1 MIHNMLVLVEWKK
14 IKQNSAL
21 TSLCSL
27 QKRFYPKS
35 VWQYRVVHT
44 YIQMY
49 SKVMWLYFKIHCSVI
64 ASSSETMKFE
74 ILFCIACWIHF
85 VRFQKERSIFPKLL
99 WISRYRN
106 SDVFTHVGGGYIEV
120 GLDDNVDDIW
130 RNGWTGVVPRERVV
144 FE

>member
-1 MIHNMLVLVEWKK
+1 
-14 IKQNSAL
+14 
-21 TSLCSL
+21 
-27 QKRFYPKS
+27 
-35 VWQYRVVHT
+35 
-44 YIQMY
+44 
-49 SKVMWLYFKIHCSVI
+49 
-64 ASSSETMKFE
+64 
-74 ILFCIACWIHF
+74 
-85 VRFQKERSIFPKLL
+85 LL